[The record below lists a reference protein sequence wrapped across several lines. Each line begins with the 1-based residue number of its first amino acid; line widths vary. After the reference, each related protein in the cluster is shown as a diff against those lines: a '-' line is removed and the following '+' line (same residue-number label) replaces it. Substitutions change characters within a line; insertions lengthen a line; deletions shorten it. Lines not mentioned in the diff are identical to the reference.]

1 MVTTGLFF
9 LKSGPKSKFHSL
21 RVMGVT
27 SDADRG
33 VLGPRL
39 VALFAPES
47 GGPDD
52 CLRIRTARTGDF
64 RAFLNSFFSATA
76 VTVTVL
82 VGLRDFMGLVGLV
95 SWNFGAGVDAGVVV
109 LVVVAVDVGGT
120 TMPSCLYCFL

>member
-1 MVTTGLFF
+1 
-9 LKSGPKSKFHSL
+9 
-21 RVMGVT
+21 MGVT
-27 SDADRG
+27 SDAERG

-76 VTVTVL
+76 VTATVL
-82 VGLRDFMGLVGLV
+82 VGLRGFMGLFGLA
-95 SWNFGAGVDAGVVV
+95 FGGADAGADAGVVV
-109 LVVVAVDVGGT
+109 AVLAVAEVAGT